1 MKAIDSLTLTVALA
15 VLASTALDAGAD
27 VFCRSK
33 KGNVSVR
40 TGCKKKE
47 IQLNLADFGALGDTG
62 APGGAPGPPGSPGAP
77 GSPGT
82 PGADGQLRIYGDG
95 SAGART
101 VAADESWVDPLVA
114 PTNFQFT
121 DLTVVPGVTL
131 TVPSGTVIRCAGTFT
146 NSGTVRVLGAATGA
160 DRDGLD
166 AGTIEA
172 SVRNANPGLGLSPAG
187 SGEAG
192 PATSALTPGQ
202 GADAMSEATARQL
215 VRPGPLG
222 GGGGGGSFNST
233 GGQGGGTLLVLAAT
247 AVMNQLSIT
256 ADGDAGVTGSGG
268 GGGGVVIL
276 ASRGTVSNAGP
287 ASISAI
293 GGVGAD
299 STALDGAGGGGGGGI
314 VHLVSPTIVS
324 DGTVTVDGGAA
335 GAAGAAASVTSNPR
349 SAGGGGGASGGN
361 GGSGGSVSTAGT
373 PGPAQSGAAG
383 YFLQTHADPTAL
395 F

>member
-15 VLASTALDAGAD
+15 VLASTALDARAD

-40 TGCKKKE
+40 AACKKKE
-47 IQLNLADFGALGDTG
+47 IQLNLADFGALGDPG
-62 APGGAPGPPGSPGAP
+62 APGNPGTP

-82 PGADGQLRIYGDG
+82 PGADGQLRVYGDG

-101 VAADESWVDPLVA
+101 VAADENWVDPLVA

-131 TVPSGTVIRCAGTFT
+131 TVPSGTVIRCTGTFT
-146 NSGTVRVLGAATGA
+146 NSGTVKVLAAATGA

-172 SVRNANPGLGLSPAG
+172 SVRDANPGLGFSPAG

-192 PATSALTPGQ
+192 PATSTLTPGQ

-222 GGGGGGSFNST
+222 GGGGGGSF
-233 GGQGGGTLLVLAAT
+233 GGHWRAGRRYAARPGG
-247 AVMNQLSIT
+247 
-256 ADGDAGVTGSGG
+256 
-268 GGGGVVIL
+268 
-276 ASRGTVSNAGP
+276 
-287 ASISAI
+287 
-293 GGVGAD
+293 
-299 STALDGAGGGGGGGI
+299 
-314 VHLVSPTIVS
+314 
-324 DGTVTVDGGAA
+324 DGGDE
-335 GAAGAAASVTSNPR
+335 
-349 SAGGGGGASGGN
+349 SAR
-361 GGSGGSVSTAGT
+361 
-373 PGPAQSGAAG
+373 
-383 YFLQTHADPTAL
+383 HHCRW
-395 F
+395 

>member
-1 MKAIDSLTLTVALA
+1 MKAIGSLTHTVVLA

-33 KGNVSVR
+33 RGNVSVR
-40 TGCKKKE
+40 TACKKKE
-47 IQLNLADFGALGDTG
+47 IQLNLADFGALGVTG
-62 APGGAPGPPGSPGAP
+62 APGNPGTPGSPGT
-77 GSPGT
+77 PGT
-82 PGADGQLRIYGDG
+82 PGADGQLRVYGDG

-131 TVPSGTVIRCAGTFT
+131 TVPSGTVIRCTGTFT
-146 NSGTVRVLGAATGA
+146 NSGTVKVLGAAAGA
-160 DRDGLD
+160 DRDGVD

-172 SVRNANPGLGLSPAG
+172 SVRNATPGLGFSPAG

-192 PATSALTPGQ
+192 PATSPLTSGQ

-222 GGGGGGSFNST
+222 GGGGGGSFSGA

-247 AVMNQLSIT
+247 AAMNQLAIT
-256 ADGDAGVTGSGG
+256 ADGAAGVNGSGG

-287 ASISAI
+287 ATMSAI

-299 STALDGAGGGGGGGI
+299 STTTDGAGGGGGGGI
-314 VHLVSPTIVS
+314 VHLLAPTIVS

-349 SAGGGGGASGGN
+349 SAGGGGGASGGKGGN
-361 GGSGGSVSTAGT
+361 GGSVNTAGT
-373 PGPAQSGAAG
+373 PSPAQSGAAG
-383 YFLQTHADPTAL
+383 YFLQTQADPTAL